1 VVPITHR
8 PAHRGKGHIVTSDG
22 ALIDEASPFGHR
34 ERMPLNLADV
44 LAHPVLARGRPEV
57 VCGDELGRR
66 EVRWVHTSEIYEIGP
81 LLKGGELLLT
91 TGLGLVGKSDEQL
104 EQYVEDLAARGVT
117 GLVLELGRTFT
128 VVPPALRRSAEAHG
142 LPLVVLHGVVPF
154 IEVTEQVHHLLIDG
168 EVAVLRQQQ
177 EVDTELLEGLLTGA
191 GLRALVLRIARLAE
205 CPATVYAGDGRLVAS
220 SRDAPEEGPER
231 TVERAVPVFGVDWGR
246 LVLHGDDNP
255 RRQAVLDRGVVAVSL
270 ELVRTGTLAPARQSA
285 RRELMRDIA
294 TGQFRSASDLAA
306 RAHAVG
312 VAPRGQEQL
321 LVVCV
326 GLAGGVAVESARGA
340 ATEAARQVLG
350 PALVTDVDG
359 DLLLA
364 GRVSTSGDA
373 AVRAVLRQIADTI
386 DRELTL
392 THGGRVAYV
401 VSGPVVAEVPGLVR
415 STAVARDASRILR
428 GLGGGRQVL
437 MSADVGVYRLLSR
450 LVDDPELE
458 TFVAEQIGGLLEY
471 DARHGREL
479 VRTLDVYLAQSLSKS
494 RTAVALGIRRQ
505 TLYARLE
512 RISALLGGLDL
523 DQRERRAALDLALT
537 AWRLRTS
544 AMAR

>member
-1 VVPITHR
+1 VALGLTKRLAGRHVVR
-8 PAHRGKGHIVTSDG
+8 V
-22 ALIDEASPFGHR
+22 
-34 ERMPLNLADV
+34 PLNLAEV
-44 LAHPVLARGRPEV
+44 LAHPVLVKGRPEV
-57 VCGDELGRR
+57 VCGDDLGRR

-91 TGLGLVGKSDEQL
+91 TGLGLVGRTDEQL
-104 EQYVEDLAARGVT
+104 EQYVADLAARGVT

-128 VVPPALRRSAEAHG
+128 VVPEALRRSAETHG

-154 IEVTEQVHHLLIDG
+154 IDVTEQVHHLLIDR
-168 EVAVLRQQQ
+168 EVAGLRQQQ
-177 EVDTELLEGLLTGA
+177 EVNAELLAGLLTGA
-191 GLRALVLRIARLAE
+191 GLGALVRRIAHLAG
-205 CPATVYAGDGRLVAS
+205 CPASVYAGDGRLVAS
-220 SRDAPEEGPER
+220 SRDVPEPGPGR
-231 TVERAVPVFGVDWGR
+231 TEERAVPLFGVDWGR
-246 LVLHGDDNP
+246 LVLHGDSSP
-255 RRQAVLDRGVVAVSL
+255 RRQAVLERGVVAVSL
-270 ELVRTGTLAPARQSA
+270 ELVRTGTLAPARQTA

-294 TGQFRSASDLAA
+294 TGQFRSASDLTA

-312 VAPRGQEQL
+312 VVPRGQERL

-326 GLAGGVAVESARGA
+326 AVAGGMAVESARGA
-340 ATEAARQVLG
+340 AAEAARQVLG
-350 PALVTDVDG
+350 PALVADVDG

-364 GRVSTSGDA
+364 GRVSGPGDA
-373 AVRAVLRQIADTI
+373 VVRAVLRQIADTI
-386 DRELTL
+386 DSELQV
-392 THGGRVAYV
+392 THGGRVACV
-401 VSGPVVAEVPGLVR
+401 VSGPVVSEVPGLVR
-415 STAVARDASRILR
+415 STAAARDASRILR

-479 VRTLDVYLAQSLSKS
+479 VRTLDEYLSSSLSKS
-494 RTAVALGIRRQ
+494 RTAAALGIRRQ

>member
-1 VVPITHR
+1 
-8 PAHRGKGHIVTSDG
+8 VT
-22 ALIDEASPFGHR
+22 LT
-34 ERMPLNLADV
+34 LAEV
-44 LAHPVLARGRPEV
+44 LAHPVLTAGRPEV
-57 VCGDELGRR
+57 VCGDDLGRR
-66 EVRWVHTSEIYEIGP
+66 EVRWVHSSEIYEIGP

-104 EQYVEDLAARGVT
+104 AQYVADLATRAVT

-128 VVPPALRRSAEAHG
+128 VVPPALLRSAELHG

-154 IEVTEQVHHLLIDG
+154 IEVTEQVHHLLIDR
-168 EVAVLRQQQ
+168 EVTELRQVE
-177 EVDTELLEGLLTGA
+177 EVSSDLLAGLLTGA
-191 GLRALVLRIARLAE
+191 GLNALVRRIEHLAG
-205 CPATVYAGDGRLVAS
+205 CPAIVYAGDGRVVAAS
-220 SRDAPEEGPER
+220 SEPEGLTGL
-231 TVERAVPVFGVDWGR
+231 TVEQAVQVFGVDWGR
-246 LVLHGDDNP
+246 LVLHGKDNP
-255 RRQAVLDRGVVAVSL
+255 RRRAVLDRGVVAISI
-270 ELVRTGTLAPARQSA
+270 ELVRTGTLAPARQTA

-294 TGQFRSASDLAA
+294 TGQFRSSSDLVA

-312 VAPRGQEQL
+312 VAPHGEERL

-326 GLAGGVAVESARGA
+326 GLAPGFPAEAALSA

-350 PALVTDVDG
+350 PALVANVEG

-364 GRVSTSGDA
+364 GRVTA
-373 AVRAVLRQIADTI
+373 ADDTTVRATLTRLADTM
-386 DRELTL
+386 DGELRL
-392 THGGRVAYV
+392 TRGGSVACV
-401 VSGPVVAEVPGLVR
+401 VSGPVATQVPGLVR
-415 STAVARDASRILR
+415 STAAARDACHIVR
-428 GLGGGRQVL
+428 GLGRGLRVL

-458 TFVAEQIGGLLEY
+458 TFVAEQIGALLEY
-471 DARHGREL
+471 DARHGRQL
-479 VRTLDVYLAQSLSKS
+479 VRTLDEYLANSLSKS
-494 RTAVALGIRRQ
+494 RTAAALGVRRQ

-537 AWRLRTS
+537 AWRLRTA

>member
-1 VVPITHR
+1 
-8 PAHRGKGHIVTSDG
+8 
-22 ALIDEASPFGHR
+22 
-34 ERMPLNLADV
+34 MPLNLAEV
-44 LAHPVLARGRPEV
+44 LAHSVLARGRPEV
-57 VCGDELGRR
+57 VCGDDLGRR

-104 EQYVEDLAARGVT
+104 EQYVADLAARGVT

-154 IEVTEQVHHLLIDG
+154 IEVTEQVHHLLIDS

-177 EVDTELLEGLLTGA
+177 EVDSELLAGLLTGA
-191 GLRALVLRIARLAE
+191 GLGALVRRIAHLAE

-220 SRDAPEEGPER
+220 SRDVPEDGPEEVPER

-246 LVLHGDDNP
+246 LVLHGDDNS

-270 ELVRTGTLAPARQSA
+270 ELVRTGTLAPARQTA

-294 TGQFRSASDLAA
+294 TGQFRSASDLSA

-312 VAPRGQEQL
+312 VAARGEERL

-340 ATEAARQVLG
+340 ASEAARQVLG

-359 DLLLA
+359 DLLMA
-364 GRVSTSGDA
+364 GRVSGSGDA
-373 AVRAVLRQIADTI
+373 TVRAVLRQIADTI
-386 DRELTL
+386 DSELQL

-428 GLGGGRQVL
+428 GLGGGRQVV

-458 TFVAEQIGGLLEY
+458 TFVAEQIGALLEY

-494 RTAVALGIRRQ
+494 RTAAALGIRRQ

>member
-1 VVPITHR
+1 VRV
-8 PAHRGKGHIVTSDG
+8 S
-22 ALIDEASPFGHR
+22 
-34 ERMPLNLADV
+34 LNLAEI
-44 LAHPVLARGRPEV
+44 LAHPVLVKGRPEV
-57 VCGDELGRR
+57 VCGDDLGRR

-91 TGLGLVGKSDEQL
+91 TGLGLVGRTDEQL
-104 EQYVEDLAARGVT
+104 EQYVADLAARGVT

-128 VVPPALRRSAEAHG
+128 VVPEALRRSAETHG

-154 IEVTEQVHHLLIDG
+154 IDVTEQVHHLLIDR
-168 EVAVLRQQQ
+168 EVAGLRQQQ
-177 EVDTELLEGLLTGA
+177 EVNAELLAGLLTGT
-191 GLRALVLRIARLAE
+191 GLGALVRRIAHLAG
-205 CPATVYAGDGRLVAS
+205 CPASVYAGDGRLVAS
-220 SRDAPEEGPER
+220 SRDVAEPGPER
-231 TVERAVPVFGVDWGR
+231 TVERAVPLFGVDWGR
-246 LVLHGDDNP
+246 LVLHGDGSP
-255 RRQAVLDRGVVAVSL
+255 LRQSVLDRGVVAVSL
-270 ELVRTGTLAPARQSA
+270 ELVRTGTLAPARQTA

-294 TGQFRSASDLAA
+294 TGQFRSASDLTA

-312 VAPRGQEQL
+312 VVPRGQERL

-326 GLAGGVAVESARGA
+326 AVAGGVAVESARGA
-340 ATEAARQVLG
+340 ASEAARQVLG
-350 PALVTDVDG
+350 PALVADVDG

-364 GRVSTSGDA
+364 GRVAGPGDA
-373 AVRAVLRQIADTI
+373 DVRAVLRQIADTI
-386 DRELTL
+386 DSELQV
-392 THGGRVAYV
+392 THGGRVACV

-458 TFVAEQIGGLLEY
+458 TFVAEQLGGLLEY

-479 VRTLDVYLAQSLSKS
+479 VRTLDEYFSSSLSKS
-494 RTAVALGIRRQ
+494 RTAAALGIRRQ